1 MNVLRWSVIGLS
13 LLVTSSLAVA
23 VADDVVVIGPE
34 TGEQTAEDRSATTL
48 GMVEGGGFVEPKP
61 GQGSG
66 NPVSGGWYLGVYG
79 SYSANGLL
87 LTQVYPGTAAA
98 RVGLEVGDRI
108 LAVNEHPIGM
118 GTHRALRIDTALQR
132 YASRF
137 GWVRLLVKDKRSG
150 RLINVNVKL
159 SRGTVHF

>member
-13 LLVTSSLAVA
+13 VLVASSVTR
-23 VADDVVVIGPE
+23 ADDVVVIGPDA
-34 TGEQTAEDRSATTL
+34 GEQAAEDRSAATL
-48 GMVEGGGFVEPKP
+48 GTVEGGGFVEPKP

-66 NPVSGGWYLGVYG
+66 NPIVGGWYLGVYG

-108 LAVNEHPIGM
+108 LAVNGHPIGI
-118 GTHRALRIDTALQR
+118 GTHRTLRIDTALER
-132 YASRF
+132 YANRF
-137 GWVRLLVKDKRSG
+137 GWVRLLVRDKRSG
-150 RLINVNVKL
+150 RLINVDVKL